1 MLIRFLRGFRSRHT
15 GENFY
20 EKGVEAEFDT
30 GAARALIA
38 EGAAEFVPVEVRKG
52 QVEPAAE
59 PKVEPKPTPKAPIR
73 RRR

>member
-1 MLIRFLRGFRSRHT
+1 MRIRFLRGFRSRHT

-20 EKGVEAEFDT
+20 EEGVEAEFES
-30 GAARALIA
+30 GAAQALIA

-52 QVEPAAE
+52 QAE

-73 RRR
+73 RPRR